1 MTAVHQAVM
10 KLRQVMTVDL
20 RPVQVG
26 INTMTEVLVQSI
38 EARSAGLIVYLKDED
53 EYQNIKET
61 LADFQEKTDKP
72 ILICLNEKIEL
83 LNIED
88 LKRFGLQRIEM

>member
-1 MTAVHQAVM
+1 MTAVHQA
-10 KLRQVMTVDL
+10 VMTVDL

-38 EARSAGLIVYLKDED
+38 AASSAGLIVYLKDED

-61 LADFQEKTDKP
+61 LDDFQEKIDKP
-72 ILICLNEKIEL
+72 VLICLNAKIEL
-83 LNIED
+83 LNIDD

>member
-1 MTAVHQAVM
+1 M
-10 KLRQVMTVDL
+10 KVRQVMTVDL

-26 INTMTEVLVQSI
+26 INTMTEVLVQFI
-38 EARSAGLIVYLKDED
+38 AAGSAGLIVYLKDED
-53 EYQNIKET
+53 EYQNIKAT
-61 LADFQEKTDKP
+61 LADFQEKIDKP